1 MTDARRS
8 RTADTH
14 EDNPDSPVRPET
26 PAGSARR
33 CTTRQAALR
42 PEMKNPEP

>member
-1 MTDARRS
+1 MTDARRP

-14 EDNPDSPVRPET
+14 EDNPDSPGRPET
-26 PAGSARR
+26 PAGSARP

-42 PEMKNPEP
+42 LEKRNPEP